1 MLSVEPLKAYADNY
15 IWLVSTNE
23 GSIVIDPG
31 ESNKIIDLMDKN
43 KINLKGILITHHHFD
58 HTNGL
63 DHVLAKK
70 KTDVYGPKN
79 NIDAINKVVSQSDKF
94 NLIGIDF
101 EVIEMPGHTLD
112 HIGFY
117 SFNDGD
123 PILFSGDTLFAGG
136 CGRVFEGTYEQM
148 HQALNK
154 LSKLPRNTK
163 IYCGHEYTLS
173 NLKFAKEVE
182 PNNKQLEDEYINVET
197 LVSSNQPSLPT
208 TLEKEFNINPFLRC
222 GVQDVQ
228 NKINEKF
235 NITGNELEIFV
246 ALRKW
251 KDTF

>member
-70 KTDVYGPKN
+70 KIDVYGPKN

-94 NLIGIDF
+94 NLIGMDF

>member
-31 ESNKIIDLMDKN
+31 ESNKITDLMDKN

-70 KTDVYGPKN
+70 KIDVYGPKN